1 MREFFYFLYKY
12 PLTTFLL
19 VMGLYCIL
27 EALGKAIHGPK
38 KTIIIKPDK
47 KDIEEYET

>member
-1 MREFFYFLYKY
+1 MREFFELINEY

-38 KTIIIKPDK
+38 KTIIINSDK
-47 KDIEEYET
+47 KDIEEHET